1 MKLLPSTF
9 FAAALGE
16 IPTIVTKDDIHK
28 YAKSWNMQVDKTHSS
43 SYEIIG
49 KCQKIINWSSLMWQ
63 NEAEKRE
70 AKLLVTMSII
80 YSYYAELRLVLLASL
95 RSAPLS

>member
-28 YAKSWNMQVDKTHSS
+28 YAESWNMQVDKTHSS

-49 KCQKIINWSSLMWQ
+49 KCQKILNWSSLIWQ
-63 NEAEKRE
+63 NEREKRE
-70 AKLLVTMSII
+70 AKLRVKKSKI
-80 YSYYAELRLVLLASL
+80 
-95 RSAPLS
+95 